1 MTKETFMSIISAD
14 LKEEI
19 VSYAKLAV
27 ACRLVINTQGNI
39 SARDP
44 ETGDIAIT
52 PHDVEYAEMTAD
64 DIVTVDVQGNQLDGR
79 HDPSEEMR
87 VHLSVYRHRPNVHA
101 VVHTE
106 PIFTNIFGVIGQP
119 IDTVLVSLLVAN
131 KRAVPVMPFMPSGS
145 DAFGEEMV
153 RVMGDGNAVI
163 WANHGL
169 ATVGATL
176 KEAFRASVAVESAAE
191 VLQSA
196 KRLGDPVVLTYDQL
210 GIA

>member
-1 MTKETFMSIISAD
+1 VSIISTE

-19 VSYAKLAV
+19 VSYARLAV
-27 ACRLVINTQGNI
+27 TCRLVINTQGNI

-44 ETGDIAIT
+44 QSGAIAIT
-52 PHDVEYAEMTAD
+52 PHDVEYSEMTAD
-64 DIVTVDVQGNQLDGR
+64 DIVTVDLEGNLLEGR
-79 HDPSEEMR
+79 HQASEETS
-87 VHLSVYRHRPNVHA
+87 VHLAVYRHRSDVQA

-106 PIFTNIFGVIGQP
+106 PIFTNIFGVIGMP
-119 IDTVLVSLLVAN
+119 IETILVSLLVAN

-153 RVMGDGNAVI
+153 RIMGDGNAVI

-169 ATVGATL
+169 STVGATL

-191 VLQSA
+191 VYQSA
-196 KRLGDPVVLTYDQL
+196 RLLGEPVVLTYDQL